1 MLPSRQILVIGPW
14 PCGLLQELYYCV
26 EALAQGVPGLTVY
39 KPHVVCQRCRD
50 IKLRLKSVRTWALKG
65 CSWPCGRL
73 CAALPPAGPGVTVD
87 DKEPRKDSDASGRV
101 DMGTLGFA
109 TWTVGLDDNKRQ
121 HLVSRAVQEVTEA
134 VATKEG
140 VSLSAQAAHACRILQ
155 R

>member
-39 KPHVVCQRCRD
+39 KPHVVCQRCRGT
-50 IKLRLKSVRTWALKG
+50 KVRLKSVRTWALKG
-65 CSWPCGRL
+65 CRWPCGRL
-73 CAALPPAGPGVTVD
+73 CAALPPAGPGVTVASLGPW
-87 DKEPRKDSDASGRV
+87 KGSDSSGHL

-109 TWTVGLDDNKRQ
+109 AWTVGLGDNKRQ
-121 HLVSRAVQEVTEA
+121 RVVALAIQKVTEA
-134 VATKEG
+134 GASKDG